1 MCHYYLVLWSM
12 FNRKENFSEFPHS
25 SSVQEGLFFSVG
37 SISETDKISGIKVES
52 FVPGHETLS

>member
-1 MCHYYLVLWSM
+1 M

-37 SISETDKISGIKVES
+37 SISETDKISGVKVES